1 MNHPASPA
9 TLTRPT
15 KAPVPTKPWLWNVVL
30 LDDDDHSYEYV
41 IDLMK
46 QIFGHQVEE
55 GMTIAKRVDSDGRAV
70 CFTTHR
76 ELAELKQEQIHA
88 FGRDPRM
95 QKCAGSMSAV
105 LEPSEPAD
113 AD

>member
-9 TLTRPT
+9 TLTRPV

-41 IDLMK
+41 IDLLK

-55 GMTIAKRVDSDGRAV
+55 GMTIAKRVDADGRAV

-95 QKCAGSMSAV
+95 QKCAGSMTAV
-105 LEPSEPAD
+105 LEPAD
-113 AD
+113 PSGAD